1 VLPARAS
8 WIVVSASHEE
18 GCTMMLVGAQVCIL
32 LGFFAI
38 VGIAIVH
45 DLSR

>member
-1 VLPARAS
+1 
-8 WIVVSASHEE
+8 VVSASHEE
-18 GCTMMLVGAQVCIL
+18 GRAMMLIGAQVCIL
-32 LGFFAI
+32 LGFFAV